1 MAKTL
6 SELLKYYREKKGFSV
21 TKLSNESGV
30 PRSTIH
36 TIETTSTARSS
47 TLSKLAIALDL
58 TPQETDELMLTLVPT
73 HQNFTEE
80 KIEEIDLMFI
90 PVYNSVSAG
99 LGCQACC
106 DPIDWI
112 YFPKTNKNVIALNV
126 KGDSMEETIMDG
138 AIIVVDKD
146 SSVECGE
153 IGVFLTSDTSE
164 YTEGLVKRLR
174 RKNGYYVLESDNSA
188 YKDIIINTKDIIA
201 CGKVIKIINEPKKK
215 KKDPI
220 ISAYESLDLEDK
232 LVIDQMI
239 KALAAKNK

>member
-80 KIEEIDLMFI
+80 KRRTFWFFYLIIRVVI
-90 PVYNSVSAG
+90 PCPTS
-99 LGCQACC
+99 
-106 DPIDWI
+106 
-112 YFPKTNKNVIALNV
+112 TNN
-126 KGDSMEETIMDG
+126 
-138 AIIVVDKD
+138 
-146 SSVECGE
+146 
-153 IGVFLTSDTSE
+153 
-164 YTEGLVKRLR
+164 
-174 RKNGYYVLESDNSA
+174 DN
-188 YKDIIINTKDIIA
+188 
-201 CGKVIKIINEPKKK
+201 
-215 KKDPI
+215 
-220 ISAYESLDLEDK
+220 
-232 LVIDQMI
+232 
-239 KALAAKNK
+239 